1 MPLAAT
7 DTIIGSL
14 DVIGVLLSCSLTVGF
29 ARASLAGHSRRPRG
43 FHAPAYDSTAK
54 LVFAS
59 RSHFVVGRSAS
70 FLFQRHFLAAEGLL
84 AAITKF
90 IDRGG
95 QRHQVQFGE
104 CCLTSHANLLRTSAV
119 AAQDTS
125 VLSD

>member
-1 MPLAAT
+1 MPLAVI

-14 DVIGVLLSCSLTVGF
+14 DVIGVPLSCSLTVGF
-29 ARASLAGHSRRPRG
+29 ARASPRG
-43 FHAPAYDSTAK
+43 SHAPAYGSTAK

-84 AAITKF
+84 AAIAKF

-95 QRHQVQFGE
+95 QRHQVQFDD
-104 CCLTSHANLLRTSAV
+104 CCLTSHANLRRTSAV